1 MKRFFQFKTRKEKMK
16 KTILSI
22 IILSTISAQAAF
34 VALIGGEGSGVTYNV
49 ASDDPNGEI
58 GQVIGDGQYV
68 ISNPSDSGNGSGE
81 PQEPDPDEPTNS
93 TCVGEELTREELRYL
108 IGSGQDYSQA
118 CVSTITDFS
127 RLFDGLSVDYDIT
140 AWDVSSGL
148 TFQYMFRNSSF
159 NQDISRWN
167 VSNGTNFSYM
177 FEGATA
183 FNQPLNDWN
192 MSNSIYLMNMFK
204 EASSFNQPLDK
215 WDTSNAKYFS
225 YMFEYASAFNQ
236 NISGW
241 DVSSSRSYPTSF
253 STGSALSS
261 ENSPD
266 F

>member
-1 MKRFFQFKTRKEKMK
+1 MK

-34 VALIGGEGSGVTYNV
+34 VAIIGGEGSGVTYNI

-68 ISNPSDSGNGSGE
+68 ITKPSNGGGSE
-81 PQEPDPDEPTNS
+81 TEQPNPNPDEPVNS
-93 TCVGEELTREELRYL
+93 SCVGEELTREELRYL
-108 IGSGQDYSQA
+108 IGSGQDYSKA

-140 AWDVSSGL
+140 GWNVSSGL

-167 VSNGTNFSYM
+167 VANGTNFSYM

-192 MSNSIYLMNMFK
+192 LSNATNLMNTFK
-204 EASSFNQPLDK
+204 NASSFNQPLDK
-215 WDTSNAKYFS
+215 WDTSNVKYFD
-225 YMFEYASAFNQ
+225 YTFEYASAFNQ
-236 NISGW
+236 NISSW
-241 DVSSSRSYPTSF
+241 NTSSARWYPKSF
-253 STGSALSS
+253 SMGSSLTF
-261 ENSPD
+261 ENSPE

>member
-1 MKRFFQFKTRKEKMK
+1 MKWIFQIKKGRIRMK

-34 VALIGGEGSGVTYNV
+34 VAIIGGEGSGVTYNV
-49 ASDDPNGEI
+49 ASDDPDGEI
-58 GQVIGDGQYV
+58 GQVIGEGQYV
-68 ISNPSDSGNGSGE
+68 ISKPADNGSGE
-81 PQEPDPDEPTNS
+81 PQEPNPDEPTNS

-108 IGSGQDYSQA
+108 IGSGADYSKA

-127 RLFDGLSVDYDIT
+127 RLFDGISVNYDIT
-140 AWDVSSGL
+140 AWNVSSGL

-159 NQDISRWN
+159 NQDISKWN
-167 VSNGTNFSYM
+167 VANGTNFSFM

-215 WDTSNAKYFS
+215 WDVSKAKYFS
-225 YMFEYASAFNQ
+225 YMFEYASDFNQ

-241 DVSSSRSYPTSF
+241 DVSSSRSYPKSF
-253 STGSALSS
+253 STGSSLTS

>member
-1 MKRFFQFKTRKEKMK
+1 MK

-34 VALIGGEGSGVTYNV
+34 VALIGGEGSGVRYNV
-49 ASDDPNGEI
+49 ASDDPSGEI

-68 ISNPSDSGNGSGE
+68 ISKPSNGGGSETERPNPN
-81 PQEPDPDEPTNS
+81 PDEPATNS
-93 TCVGEELTREELRYL
+93 CVGAELTREELRYL
-108 IGSGQDYSQA
+108 IGSGQDYSKA

-127 RLFDGLSVDYDIT
+127 RLFDGISVDYDIT
-140 AWDVSSGL
+140 GWNVSSGL

-167 VSNGTNFSYM
+167 VANGNNFSYM

-183 FNQPLNDWN
+183 FNKPLNDWN
-192 MSNSIYLMNMFK
+192 MSNATTLMNTFK
-204 EASSFNQPLDK
+204 NATSFNQPLDK
-215 WDTSNAKYFS
+215 WDTSKVKYFD
-225 YMFEYASAFNQ
+225 YTFEYATNFNQ
-236 NISGW
+236 NISSW
-241 DVSSSRSYPTSF
+241 NTSSARWYPKSF
-253 STGSALSS
+253 STGSSLTS